1 MTRRSLAW
9 VSSPIEEISSK
20 KMVPVSAASNKP
32 CFSLTAPVKAPLTW
46 PKRWLS
52 RGHELLA
59 RPALALDED
68 GRARRGGRPDELEDR
83 LHDLASADDGAEA
96 ELPLEL
102 AAEADVLVLQ
112 PLVVQSPFDGHQQ
125 LVMFERLLD
134 VVESPVFHGLD
145 GRFDRGIGRDDDD
158 LGAGVDA
165 PDGLQDLDALQ
176 PGHQQIEEEH
186 VEGAPVELGQP
197 LFAAGGQFDLVALR
211 RQELAEDVVD
221 DGLVVDDMD
230 CSA

>member
-1 MTRRSLAW
+1 MDRA
-9 VSSPIEEISSK
+9 
-20 KMVPVSAASNKP
+20 
-32 CFSLTAPVKAPLTW
+32 
-46 PKRWLS
+46 
-52 RGHELLA
+52 GHELLA

-197 LFAAGGQFDLVALR
+197 LFAAGGQFHLVALR
-211 RQELAEDVVD
+211 GQKLAQDVVD

-230 CSA
+230 RSA